1 MSLTCNINKKKYA
14 QFEIKYADFKLLDNS
29 EKNYDKSLKILKICI
44 PTTQY
49 KWEYNSESI

>member
-1 MSLTCNINKKKYA
+1 MSITCNINKKYA
-14 QFEIKYADFKLLDNS
+14 QFEIKYADSKLLDNS